1 MIVNL
6 RVLDG
11 PLAGKDF
18 EFDLPEGGE
27 VRIGRDPAKCR
38 LVLPPDYSSV
48 SRQHCVLRA
57 VLGRVRLQI
66 NKENP
71 VFVGQKQGWDDSVVQ
86 NGSELRLGPNG
97 PRLLMTIKDPDAAYG
112 PRSTVVVG
120 RGYVPLEEVM
130 QEQTANMVL
139 QTQRTAEELRGHRM
153 RIWLVSA
160 LLAIS
165 AAVGLWLTIDT
176 RQATGKL
183 IATNL
188 SEQQRASVLE
198 LVDRSSRPVPD
209 LGAVVRTASDSI
221 YCVLRRE
228 GETWRHVGT
237 AWVLDRDAGQVAT
250 NSHVAAEFAPGRTF
264 LRAQGHATEDIP
276 IAAVRVHPGY
286 DRYTELCL
294 KYGEALRIEGGS
306 ASKTVAACD
315 VALLQVDTA
324 HRATLAKALP
334 VLGTAELEAVGTGTP
349 CASVG
354 FPAEGLAFNVD
365 RPQSR
370 SHIGHVIAVS
380 DFFMAPTAPE
390 SAQLVHTDLPVT
402 GGASGSPVL
411 DQQGRVFGI
420 INAGSFTLGM
430 EGRRIPIAGTTY
442 AQRIDLLRELV
453 LDDGAQQASRE
464 KTWET
469 AFTAMV
475 ANARKG
481 LEQVLIERFRY
492 WVAPTRKDLPVEI
505 VERATTA
512 LAWDG
517 RVASSEFSYVAPAK
531 ARYLFCAMSEDMEDI
546 DAVALLADGKRLI
559 DNSPDWYPC
568 LDVSAGEKEV
578 VRFVVLRPTNK
589 PVSVSI
595 LVLQAGQ

>member
-11 PLAGKDF
+11 TLTGKDF
-18 EFDLPEGGE
+18 EFDLQEGAE

-38 LVLPPDYSSV
+38 FVLPADYATV

-71 VFVGQKQGWDDSVVQ
+71 VFIGQRQGWDDSVVQ
-86 NGSELRLGPNG
+86 NGSELRLGPSG
-97 PRLLMTIKDPDAAYG
+97 PRLLMTIKDPDAALG

-120 RGYVPLEEVM
+120 RGYVPLEQVV
-130 QEQTANMVL
+130 QE
-139 QTQRTAEELRGHRM
+139 QTQRTAEELRGHRT
-153 RIWLVSA
+153 RIWLVAA
-160 LLAIS
+160 LLGVA
-165 AAVGLWLTIDT
+165 AAVGLVLTIET

-183 IATNL
+183 IETTL

-198 LVDRSSRPVPD
+198 LVDRSTRPVPD
-209 LGAVVRTASDSI
+209 LGEVVRTASQSI

-228 GETWRHVGT
+228 GETWHHVGT
-237 AWVLDRDAGQVAT
+237 AWVFDREAGQVAT

-264 LRAQGHATEDIP
+264 LRAQGRASEDIP
-276 IAAVRVHPGY
+276 IASVRAHPGF
-286 DRYTELCL
+286 DRYTQLCL
-294 KYGEALRIEGGS
+294 KYGAALAIDGGS

-315 VALLQVDTA
+315 VALLQIGPE
-324 HRATLAKALP
+324 HRAALAKALP
-334 VLGTAELEAVGTGTP
+334 VLGTADLELVGTGMP

-380 DFFMAPTAPE
+380 DFFMAPAPAE
-390 SAQLVHTDLPVT
+390 SGQLVHTDLPVT
-402 GGASGSPVL
+402 GGASGSPVM

-453 LDDGAQQASRE
+453 LDDAANQASRE

-469 AFTAMV
+469 AFTSMV

-481 LEQVLIERFRY
+481 LEQVLIERFRA
-492 WVAPTRKDLPVEI
+492 WVAPTRKDLKVE
-505 VERATTA
+505 VVQRAPTA
-512 LAWDG
+512 LTWDG

-546 DAVALLADGKRLI
+546 DAVALLPDGRRLI

-568 LDVSAGEKEV
+568 LDVPASENEV
-578 VRFVVLRPTNK
+578 IRFVVLRQVNK

-595 LVLQAGQ
+595 MVLQAGQ

>member
-11 PLAGKDF
+11 PLTGKDF
-18 EFDLPEGGE
+18 EFDLQEGAE
-27 VRIGRDPAKCR
+27 VRIGRDPARCR
-38 LVLPPDYSSV
+38 FVLPADYPTV

-57 VLGRVRLQI
+57 VLGRVRLQL

-71 VFVGQKQGWDDSVVQ
+71 VFVGQRQGWDDSVVQ
-86 NGSELRLGPNG
+86 NGAELRLGPNG
-97 PRLLMTIKDPDAAYG
+97 PRLLMTIKDPDAAFG
-112 PRSTVVVG
+112 PRSTVVLG
-120 RGYVPLEEVM
+120 RGYVPLEQVV
-130 QEQTANMVL
+130 QE
-139 QTQRTAEELRGHRM
+139 QTQRTAEELRGHRT
-153 RIWLVSA
+153 RIWLVAA
-160 LLAIS
+160 LLGAA
-165 AAVGLWLTIDT
+165 AAVGLWLSIET
-176 RQATGKL
+176 REVTGKL
-183 IATNL
+183 IATTL

-209 LGAVVRTASDSI
+209 LGAVVRTASQSI

-237 AWVLDRDAGQVAT
+237 AWVFDREAGQVAT

-264 LRAQGHATEDIP
+264 LRAQGHASEDIP
-276 IAAVRVHPGY
+276 IASVRVHPGF
-286 DRYTELCL
+286 DRYTQLCL
-294 KYGEALRIEGGS
+294 KYGPALQIDGGS

-315 VALLQVDTA
+315 VALLQIDSE
-324 HRATLAKALP
+324 HRADLATALP
-334 VLGTAELEAVGTGTP
+334 VRGTADLELVGTGTP

-380 DFFMAPTAPE
+380 DFFMAPAPAG

-442 AQRIDLLRELV
+442 AQRIDLLREIV
-453 LDDGAQQASRE
+453 LDDAADQTARE

-475 ANARKG
+475 ANARKS
-481 LEQVLIERFRY
+481 LEQVLIERFRA
-492 WVAPTRKDLPVEI
+492 WVAPTRKDLPVE
-505 VERATTA
+505 VVARAQTA

-517 RVASSEFSYVAPAK
+517 RVASSEFSYAVPAK

-546 DAVALLADGKRLI
+546 DAVALLPDGRRLI

-568 LDVSAGEKEV
+568 LDVAAGESDV
-578 VRFVVLRPTNK
+578 VRFVVLRPANK
-589 PVSVSI
+589 PVPVSI
-595 LVLQAGQ
+595 IVLQAGQ

>member
-1 MIVNL
+1 
-6 RVLDG
+6 
-11 PLAGKDF
+11 
-18 EFDLPEGGE
+18 
-27 VRIGRDPAKCR
+27 
-38 LVLPPDYSSV
+38 V

-71 VFVGQKQGWDDSVVQ
+71 VFIGQRQGWDDSVVQ
-86 NGSELRLGPNG
+86 SGSELRLGPSG
-97 PRLLMTIKDPDAAYG
+97 PRLLMTIKDPDAGFG

-120 RGYVPLEEVM
+120 RPYVPLEEVM
-130 QEQTANMVL
+130 QEQTAVMKE
-139 QTQRTAEELRGHRM
+139 QTQRTAEELRGHRA
-153 RIWLVSA
+153 RIWLVAA
-160 LLAIS
+160 LLGAT
-165 AAVGLWLTIDT
+165 AAVGLWLTIET
-176 RQATGKL
+176 RQATGTL

-209 LGAVVRTASDSI
+209 LGAVVRTAAESI

-228 GETWRHVGT
+228 GETWRHIGT
-237 AWVLDRDAGQVAT
+237 AWVFDRDAGQVAT
-250 NSHVAAEFAPGRTF
+250 NSHVAAEFEPGRTF
-264 LRAQGHATEDIP
+264 LRSQGHAGEDIP
-276 IAAVRVHPGY
+276 IASVRVHPGY

-315 VALLQVDTA
+315 VALLQIDPE
-324 HRATLAKALP
+324 HRANLAPALP
-334 VLGTAELEAVGTGTP
+334 VLGAAELERVGTGMP

-380 DFFMAPTAPE
+380 DFFMAPAPTE

-442 AQRIDLLRELV
+442 AQRIDLLREIV
-453 LDDGAQQASRE
+453 LDDTADQTSRE

-475 ANARKG
+475 ANARKD
-481 LEQVLIERFRY
+481 LEQVLIERFRA
-492 WVAPTRKDLPVEI
+492 WVAPTRKDLPVAI
-505 VERATTA
+505 VQRAQTA
-512 LAWDG
+512 LEWDG
-517 RVASSEFSYVAPAK
+517 RVASSEFSYVAPAT
-531 ARYLFCAMSEDMEDI
+531 ARYLFCAMSADMEDI
-546 DAVALLADGKRLI
+546 DAVALLPDGRRLI

-568 LDVSAGEKEV
+568 LDVAAAEKEV
-578 VRFVVLRPTNK
+578 VRFVVLRQANK